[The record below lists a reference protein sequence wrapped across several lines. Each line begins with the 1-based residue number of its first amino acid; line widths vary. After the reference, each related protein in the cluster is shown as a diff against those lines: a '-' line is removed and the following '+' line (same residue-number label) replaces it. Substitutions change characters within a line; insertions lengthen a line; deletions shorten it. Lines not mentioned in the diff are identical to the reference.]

1 MEEIQSIRSKCVT
14 FMLTVAL
21 ELEQRFPEATFV
33 MNNFAFIDPRNRELR
48 IIDVNHLAD
57 RFPCNKEKLL
67 REYATY
73 KFDQN
78 VDDIF
83 QHCKGYIV
91 KFWSTLRVEGYQEL
105 SSIVFG
111 ILVMSPENATCERAF
126 SVMKYI
132 KNDQRSCLTQLHLD
146 NALRIALEDR
156 KPTAFPFEQLLH
168 WH

>member
-1 MEEIQSIRSKCVT
+1 MEEIQSIRLKCVT

-21 ELEQRFPEATFV
+21 ELEQKFPEATFA

-57 RFPCNKEKLL
+57 RFSCNKEKLL

-83 QHCKGYIV
+83 QHCKRDIV
-91 KFWSTLRVEGYQEL
+91 KFWSTLK
-105 SSIVFG
+105 VFF
-111 ILVMSPENATCERAF
+111 SCE
-126 SVMKYI
+126 
-132 KNDQRSCLTQLHLD
+132 
-146 NALRIALEDR
+146 
-156 KPTAFPFEQLLH
+156 PTH
-168 WH
+168 

>member
-14 FMLTVAL
+14 FMLTVTR

-48 IIDVNHLAD
+48 QIDVDRLAD
-57 RFPCNKEKLL
+57 RFPCRKEKLL

-83 QHCKGYIV
+83 QHCNCQVLVYSQTG
-91 KFWSTLRVEGYQEL
+91 
-105 SSIVFG
+105 G
-111 ILVMSPENATCERAF
+111 IS
-126 SVMKYI
+126 
-132 KNDQRSCLTQLHLD
+132 
-146 NALRIALEDR
+146 
-156 KPTAFPFEQLLH
+156 
-168 WH
+168 

>member
-21 ELEQRFPEATFV
+21 ELEQRFPKVTFG

-48 IIDVNHLAD
+48 TIDVNRLDD

-67 REYATY
+67 TEYATY

-83 QHCKGYIV
+83 
-91 KFWSTLRVEGYQEL
+91 STVREIL
-105 SSIVFG
+105 SSFG
-111 ILVMSPENATCERAF
+111 QLSKLKV
-126 SVMKYI
+126 I
-132 KNDQRSCLTQLHLD
+132 K
-146 NALRIALEDR
+146 I
-156 KPTAFPFEQLLH
+156 
-168 WH
+168 